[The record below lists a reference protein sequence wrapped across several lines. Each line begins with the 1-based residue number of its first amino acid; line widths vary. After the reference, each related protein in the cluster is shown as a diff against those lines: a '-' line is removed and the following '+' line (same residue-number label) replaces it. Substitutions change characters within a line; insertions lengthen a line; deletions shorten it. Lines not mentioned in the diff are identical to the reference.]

1 MTMTHASLFSGI
13 GGFDLAA
20 EWAGWTNSF
29 NCEID
34 PFCRRILKYH
44 FPNAEQYADIR
55 TTDFTIWRGRI
66 DVLTGGFPCQPFSLA
81 GKRKGTEDERYL
93 WPKCCGLFGLFDL
106 DGSWARMFSELLIG
120 RKEWSSTRCAL
131 TWRRQDVRFN
141 RTLYR
146 LAVSV
151 LPTEGTDAG
160 LLPTVQTQGLKQCV
174 KGRTVPMPTGLL
186 PTPTVNDATNSSL
199 PESQA
204 RRKSGLVK
212 EIVKLSH
219 EQRLNRSRLNP
230 LYVAEMMSFPMDWT
244 VLPFLAGCGNRLKPT
259 ETP

>member
-1 MTMTHASLFSGI
+1 M
-13 GGFDLAA
+13 
-20 EWAGWTNSF
+20 
-29 NCEID
+29 
-34 PFCRRILKYH
+34 
-44 FPNAEQYADIR
+44 
-55 TTDFTIWRGRI
+55 
-66 DVLTGGFPCQPFSLA
+66 
-81 GKRKGTEDERYL
+81 
-93 WPKCCGLFGLFDL
+93 
-106 DGSWARMFSELLIG
+106 
-120 RKEWSSTRCAL
+120 
-131 TWRRQDVRFN
+131 RFN